1 MQNYYEDEKLEVL
14 PGISRVFFGCRSGF
28 PRFFLGPQSK
38 KRATPEENP
47 GSFLSRRL
55 ETQNT
60 SSSFRVSGFCGPR
73 ETENTSSGSGFSD
86 RRNPKK
92 CFGFPELICRDF
104 LKSDRFLVDTVY
116 VCVARHTLDDMGK
129 TEKRALPVFRCPFF
143 GRRNLF

>member
-1 MQNYYEDEKLEVL
+1 MKSCSFTLSACLPVYSPSFFFSQATI
-14 PGISRVFFGCRSGF
+14 PGIPALFARSANRPAHQKSRVFFGCREAF
-28 PRFFLGPQSK
+28 PRKS
-38 KRATPEENP
+38 RAAPEENP

-104 LKSDRFLVDTVY
+104 LKSDRFLVSIW
-116 VCVARHTLDDMGK
+116 L
-129 TEKRALPVFRCPFF
+129 VFF
-143 GRRNLF
+143 